1 MSVDQI
7 CINPIRLDLK
17 DVSNNR
23 VTMLDNLH
31 DVQPGVL
38 REQT

>member
-1 MSVDQI
+1 MSVNQI
-7 CINPIRLDLK
+7 CIHPIKLDLK

-23 VTMLDNLH
+23 VTITDNLH
-31 DVQPGVL
+31 DVYPGVL